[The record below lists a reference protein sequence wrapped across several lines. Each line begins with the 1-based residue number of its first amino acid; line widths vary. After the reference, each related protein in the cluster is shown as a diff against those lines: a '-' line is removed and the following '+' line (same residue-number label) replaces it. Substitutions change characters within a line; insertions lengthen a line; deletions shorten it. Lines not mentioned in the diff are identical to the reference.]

1 MWRLTLNCYIA
12 ACDSQ
17 AIGLAS
23 GGRIPD
29 DSFSASSIF
38 RARYAAKY
46 GRLNGRGAWEPKTT
60 TDPDDYLQID
70 LLYEYVICAVAT
82 QGSPPS
88 QSSAQE
94 WTTEYKLGFS
104 LNGTTF
110 FPYKENKTDKVGMSC
125 SHIQVFITAKINTCG
140 TKLKLLTRTTN
151 LLIHVIDHYQLTNA
165 NITHNILMLLTNHI
179 DITFKNK

>member
-29 DSFSASSIF
+29 DSFSATSIYSST
-38 RARYAAKY
+38 YKAKY
-46 GRLNGRGAWEPKTT
+46 GRLNGTRAWAPETNGR
-60 TDPDDYLQID
+60 DDYLQID

-82 QGSPPS
+82 QGNPPTQSPT
-88 QSSAQE
+88 AQE
-94 WTTEYKLGFS
+94 WTTEYKLRFS

-110 FPYKENKTDKVGMSC
+110 FTYKESKTDKVGMSC
-125 SHIQVFITAKINTCG
+125 SHVQVFITAKINTCG

-151 LLIHVIDHYQLTNA
+151 LLIHA

-179 DITFKNK
+179 NITFKNK

>member
-1 MWRLTLNCYIA
+1 M
-12 ACDSQ
+12 
-17 AIGLAS
+17 AS

-38 RARYAAKY
+38 KAKYAAKY
-46 GRLNGRGAWEPKTT
+46 GRLNGRGAWEPKTN

-82 QGSPPS
+82 QGNPPS
-88 QSSAQE
+88 QSQAQE
-94 WTTEYKLGFS
+94 WTTEYKLRFS

-125 SHIQVFITAKINTCG
+125 SRIQ
-140 TKLKLLTRTTN
+140 
-151 LLIHVIDHYQLTNA
+151 
-165 NITHNILMLLTNHI
+165 
-179 DITFKNK
+179 

>member
-1 MWRLTLNCYIA
+1 M
-12 ACDSQ
+12 
-17 AIGLAS
+17 AS

-38 RARYAAKY
+38 KAKYAAKY

-82 QGSPPS
+82 QGNPPS
-88 QSSAQE
+88 QSRAQE
-94 WTTEYKLGFS
+94 WTTEYKIRFS

-110 FPYKENKTDKVGMSC
+110 FPYKENKIDKVGMVC
-125 SHIQVFITAKINTCG
+125 LCIQVFSTAKITAFG
-140 TKLKLLTRTTN
+140 LKTTDF
-151 LLIHVIDHYQLTNA
+151 HFA
-165 NITHNILMLLTNHI
+165 NYRFHFANSRCR
-179 DITFKNK
+179 F

>member
-1 MWRLTLNCYIA
+1 M
-12 ACDSQ
+12 
-17 AIGLAS
+17 AS

-38 RARYAAKY
+38 KAIYAAKY
-46 GRLNGRGAWEPKTT
+46 GRLNGKKAWEPKTNSR
-60 TDPDDYLQID
+60 DDYLQID

-94 WTTEYKLGFS
+94 WTTEYKLRFS

-140 TKLKLLTRTTN
+140 TKLKLLTRTAN
-151 LLIHVIDHYQLTNA
+151 LLIHVTEY
-165 NITHNILMLLTNHI
+165 
-179 DITFKNK
+179 